1 VQSAVED
8 TKGSSSVSP
17 PRSAF
22 HLLVVDRHDVRREG
36 ILDFLTELGFGSVQI
51 ASAPD
56 SASSFAD
63 AQPPHVAIIGL
74 ERAAVEKSLK
84 EAEQTAMKLHA
95 ISRETQ
101 LILLVEEDDQPASRE
116 LLSQARSLAKKL
128 NSHAPIWDVLSLPS
142 IARRSEALLAI
153 ELTLDR
159 ACRRL
164 YFQFE
169 TEHWRTRFSD
179 LEALVRKEMQGPA
192 RFQKNH
198 FQRVVEDS
206 VHEFAKV
213 RDLDAVIASATKAF
227 SRIIEGRPVVYLRW
241 LSIRNSFVVQ
251 HFQGLTDSKL
261 RGLGFQVAQLN
272 SLKDIGNLASL
283 NEFVRDVFGFSQS
296 TALLHGSPEE
306 PTGLFILLGEAI
318 RPAGHAEF
326 EAVAFLFD
334 LTWGRLQ
341 ALRDR
346 HALERVDKGT
356 GLPNKKALQESL
368 EYECVRARRLR
379 HPLSAATIDVG
390 EESSKTTANQ
400 LEEKLGSAHEAVMK
414 IVGQTLRRAL
424 RGTDLVARVDR
435 HRFVV
440 LMPHT
445 SFAESVGVIDRMCRL
460 IERLQLPALEQA
472 GISRLRAR
480 SGVAEYPRLSRDA
493 DGLLEAMDNA
503 LTVVLTGLEMRG
515 AGEAG
520 SAGSAPAGIQTR
532 GIRVL
537 VHEVPPGFVP
547 DFDPVI

>member
-1 VQSAVED
+1 M
-8 TKGSSSVSP
+8 
-17 PRSAF
+17 
-22 HLLVVDRHDVRREG
+22 LVVDRHDVRREG
-36 ILDFLTELGFGSVQI
+36 ILDFLTELGFGAVQI

-56 SASSFAD
+56 SAASFAD
-63 AQPPHVAIIGL
+63 AQPPHVAIICL
-74 ERAAVEKSLK
+74 ESSQAEQSLK
-84 EAEQTAMKLHA
+84 EAEETAIKLHA

-101 LILLVEEDDQPASRE
+101 LILLVEEEDQSSSRE
-116 LLSQARSLAKKL
+116 LLIQARSLAKRL
-128 NSHAPIWDVLSLPS
+128 DARAAIWDVLWLPS
-142 IARRSEALLAI
+142 VVRRNEAVLAM
-153 ELTLDR
+153 ELTMDR

-169 TEHWRTRFSD
+169 TEHWRTRFAD
-179 LEALVRKEMQGPA
+179 LEALFQKEMSGPG
-192 RFQKNH
+192 RMQRNH
-198 FQRVVEDS
+198 FQQVVEDS

-213 RDLDAVIASATKAF
+213 RDLDAAIASATKAF
-227 SRIIEGRPVVYLRW
+227 SRIIDGRPVVYLRW

-251 HFQGLTDSKL
+251 HLEGLNDPNL

-272 SLKDIGNLASL
+272 SLKDLGNLTSL
-283 NEFVRDVFGFSQS
+283 NEFVRDVFGFSES
-296 TALLHGSPEE
+296 TALLHGSADE

-318 RPAGHAEF
+318 RPAGQAEF

-356 GLPNKKALQESL
+356 GLPNKKALRESL

-379 HPLSAATIDVG
+379 HPLSAAAIDVG
-390 EESSKTTANQ
+390 EESSKASTNQ

-414 IVGQTLRRAL
+414 IAGQTLRRAL

-445 SFAESVGVIDRMCRL
+445 PFAEAVGVIDRMCRL

-493 DGLLEAMDNA
+493 DGLLEAMDDA
-503 LTVVLTGLEMRG
+503 LTVVLSGLEMG
-515 AGEAG
+515 GSGETG
-520 SAGSAPAGIQTR
+520 SAGTAAEGIPTR

-547 DFDPVI
+547 DFEPVI